1 MRFWSVFLSYIIL
14 IGFANCILYGGH
26 RLAFWC
32 GAEHRDYWPQNIR
45 LCFAFSCFDALEV
58 GIWTRLLKKN
68 LFVFYTIFAI
78 FKPYHRRIVY
88 FWRRFIIVML
98 ALIFG
103 LFLAILES
111 KLYRKLKGL
120 KIATFAFSGDPF
132 FIISQRVF
140 ALFQELTVLRWLG
153 PVLGVMCSSHILRPP
168 CLRNGANHREGALL
182 IICTQP
188 RTGITRLIC
197 FSKTRFLYFS

>member
-1 MRFWSVFLSYIIL
+1 
-14 IGFANCILYGGH
+14 
-26 RLAFWC
+26 
-32 GAEHRDYWPQNIR
+32 
-45 LCFAFSCFDALEV
+45 
-58 GIWTRLLKKN
+58 
-68 LFVFYTIFAI
+68 
-78 FKPYHRRIVY
+78 
-88 FWRRFIIVML
+88 ML

-182 IICTQP
+182 II
-188 RTGITRLIC
+188 
-197 FSKTRFLYFS
+197 

>member
-1 MRFWSVFLSYIIL
+1 MLIVRWPPPRFW
-14 IGFANCILYGGH
+14 
-26 RLAFWC
+26 R
-32 GAEHRDYWPQNIR
+32 GAERRGYWPQKIR
-45 LCFAFSCFDALEV
+45 LCFAFSCFDTLDG
-58 GIWTRLLKKN
+58 GISTLLLKKS
-68 LFVFYTIFAI
+68 LFVFYFIFAI
-78 FKPYHRRIVY
+78 FQLYHRRIVY
-88 FWRRFIIVML
+88 FWRRFIIVGL

-111 KLYRKLKGL
+111 KLYRKLKGS
-120 KIATFAFSGDPF
+120 KIATFAFSCDPF

-168 CLRNGANHREGALL
+168 CLGNGAKHREGALL
-182 IICTQP
+182 IICT
-188 RTGITRLIC
+188 RLCTGISTLIC

>member
-1 MRFWSVFLSYIIL
+1 MFPR
-14 IGFANCILYGGH
+14 IGFADFVFCIFCLQLH
-26 RLAFWC
+26 IVRWPPPRFWH
-32 GAEHRDYWPQNIR
+32 GAKRRGYWPQNIQ
-45 LCFAFSCFDALEV
+45 LCFAFSCFDGLEV
-58 GIWTRLLKKN
+58 GIWTLLLKKC
-68 LFVFYTIFAI
+68 LFVFYSIFAI
-78 FKPYHRRIVY
+78 FKPYRRRIVY

-103 LFLAILES
+103 LFLGILES
-111 KLYRKLKGL
+111 NLYRKLKGL

-168 CLRNGANHREGALL
+168 CLRNGAHHREGALL
-182 IICTQP
+182 IICT
-188 RTGITRLIC
+188 RLCTGISSLIC